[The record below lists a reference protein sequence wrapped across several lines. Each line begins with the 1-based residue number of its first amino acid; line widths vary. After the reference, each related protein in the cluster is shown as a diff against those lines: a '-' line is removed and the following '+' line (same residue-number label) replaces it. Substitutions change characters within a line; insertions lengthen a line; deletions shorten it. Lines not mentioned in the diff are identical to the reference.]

1 MSIQKKIGLVLST
14 LLGAFFIFSAYTK
27 TSPNLNYFEFT
38 IKSQLH
44 FPEML
49 AAISA
54 RILVGLELA
63 LGVLLLFGITGK
75 RKWIPR
81 TSLILLILFS
91 IHLLIL
97 YLSEGNDV
105 NCGCMG
111 DMIPMSPLV
120 SLLKNIGL
128 IIINYL
134 ILRTYSKN
142 STGKFNNP
150 SIFIALILVVLP
162 FTIFPIGKEK
172 ELDIQQIY
180 IVNPLIHPNIQLE
193 KGKHIVAFLSLGCG
207 HCKQAVADMEQ
218 MYQQNKEIPF
228 YLLFQKL
235 GQEEEE
241 KQALENFQIESGTI
255 TIPYSFLDRFQFIQI
270 LREQGLES
278 VPSIFWI
285 DDDNIFRVTSGH
297 DLNQKDIELWIK

>member
-1 MSIQKKIGLVLST
+1 
-14 LLGAFFIFSAYTK
+14 
-27 TSPNLNYFEFT
+27 
-38 IKSQLH
+38 
-44 FPEML
+44 ML

-142 STGKFNNP
+142 TTGKLNNP
-150 SIFIALILVVLP
+150 SIFITLILVVFP

-180 IVNPLIHPNIQLE
+180 IVNPLIHPNTQLE

-218 MYQQNKEIPF
+218 MYQQNNEIPF

-235 GQEEEE
+235 GQEEDESR
-241 KQALENFQIESGTI
+241 AFENFQLESGPI
-255 TIPYSFLDRFQFIQI
+255 TIPHSFLDRFQFIQI

-285 DDDNIFRVTSGH
+285 EDDNIFRVTSGH
-297 DLNQKDIELWIK
+297 ELNQKDIELWIK